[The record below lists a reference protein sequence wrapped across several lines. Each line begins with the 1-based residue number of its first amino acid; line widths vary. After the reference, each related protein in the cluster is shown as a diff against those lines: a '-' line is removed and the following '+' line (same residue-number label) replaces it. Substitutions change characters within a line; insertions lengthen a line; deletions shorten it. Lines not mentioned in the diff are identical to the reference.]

1 MELIKHIEAT
11 PLGFDELK
19 RMLGPDLPTTQLIE
33 YDSLASVQNAADLF
47 QGGTKAVIV
56 LLKIEGPDA
65 PEVGH
70 WIAMLDHG
78 DTYEHF
84 DSYGLTMDEE
94 LSITHEKP
102 YLSQLFTNG
111 GKPLVETG
119 IQLQKIREHTNTC
132 GRWAVARVRLIDL
145 DPHQFA
151 EIIGASHA
159 TPDVTVSLMTL
170 FL

>member
-1 MELIKHIEAT
+1 MELIRHIEQT

-19 RMLGPDLPTTQLIE
+19 RMLGPALQSTLLIK
-33 YDSLASVQNAADLF
+33 YDRLAEVRRAEDLF
-47 QGGTKAVIV
+47 RNGVRAVIV
-56 LLKIEGPDA
+56 LLQIEGPDA

-84 DSYGLTMDEE
+84 DSYGLSMDEE
-94 LSITHEKP
+94 LAITHEQP
-102 YLSQLFTNG
+102 FLSNLFSSG

-132 GRWAVARVRLIDL
+132 GRWAVARVRLIDFN
-145 DPHQFA
+145 PHQFA
-151 EIIGASHA
+151 DIIAASHA
-159 TPDVTVSLMTL
+159 TPDVTISLMTL